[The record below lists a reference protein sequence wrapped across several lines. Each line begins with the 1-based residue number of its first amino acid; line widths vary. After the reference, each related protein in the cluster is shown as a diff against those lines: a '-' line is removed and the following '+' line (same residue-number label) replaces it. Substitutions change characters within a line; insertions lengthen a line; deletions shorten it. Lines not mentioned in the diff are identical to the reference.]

1 MNLLSGKKPP
11 FAILLLERSLQPIQ
25 GVYNI
30 FIYTFPYVAV
40 QRKENPDF
48 TWLQCLMKVVKSGG
62 DDDLD
67 ATSRRMSVRRQSIN
81 NRLRTSSIKR
91 SLVRSLQCNRGDNL
105 TLPSKIS
112 SVENL
117 IVHSQKSR
125 RNSMV
130 QFNVDAVDADTVRD
144 RPYAIA
150 KRKSSISSFRSSMS
164 DKGFH
169 PIDEE
174 ENYNQNIET
183 SMSQIGEVQPV
194 AKTTTIENSEH
205 NKGSLNDGNDKT
217 ILDDHKFVEE
227 FP

>member
-48 TWLQCLMKVVKSGG
+48 TWLQCFMKVIKSGG

-91 SLVRSLQCNRGDNL
+91 SFVRSLQCNRGDL
-105 TLPSKIS
+105 TVPSKTS

-194 AKTTTIENSEH
+194 AKTTTIENIEH